1 MVAKQGGVASD
12 HHQKLEEVQD
22 LPGMKKIKVTT
33 LVAVVAEGFPLWSKY
48 SCYNKLVR
56 IVAWLL
62 KFYRACRD
70 RAKTAAAKCSNKEG
84 PWLRL

>member
-1 MVAKQGGVASD
+1 MPNKEEWPQTTTR
-12 HHQKLEEVQD
+12 KLEEVQD

-33 LVAVVAEGFPLWSKY
+33 LVAVAEGFPLWSKY

-70 RAKTAAAKCSNKEG
+70 RAKTAATKCSNKEG